1 MQQKFATVGK
11 TFQDNKKK
19 LNSLVKKKN
28 QAKTKMLICKT
39 KSRGFEVAERLHRDI
54 Y

>member
-19 LNSLVKKKN
+19 LNSLVKKK
-28 QAKTKMLICKT
+28 KTKPKQRC
-39 KSRGFEVAERLHRDI
+39 
-54 Y
+54 

>member
-19 LNSLVKKKN
+19 LNSLVKKK
-28 QAKTKMLICKT
+28 TKPKQRC
-39 KSRGFEVAERLHRDI
+39 
-54 Y
+54 